1 MALQRFTLLAG
12 LLVGVASK
20 STESEA
26 QQPECCVD
34 VMDANTTC
42 PGTGLCG
49 PGCYRRWNADGSTS
63 CIRCRNGTL
72 PGYNSSECRN
82 LAAWSGQFPVNRS
95 TGLPGRPH
103 FGGPHVAA
111 SLFLGTFFISAGLI
125 LSVAGFFYLK
135 RSSKL
140 PRVFSR
146 RDKAP
151 ALQPGEVAAMIPP
164 PQSSGVE
171 TERGEPST
179 GPDLPL
185 HPLQPCS
192 SPALLERCLRWLG
205 PRGRAHPSSLHSR
218 SFFSDSSGISKLEI
232 KGPSCLLSSWGSG
245 VSEFVAASPLSLP
258 SRLSFLCFPLGRTQ
272 VIGFRACLV
281 DSGQPHL
288 RSKSHLHRPVS

>member
-192 SPALLERCLRWLG
+192 SPALLESAKAKIRQARAASGQGRGPFCLLHSGG
-205 PRGRAHPSSLHSR
+205 PCQQRLTWKLTKTPPPASVEARGPFNEPSSPLDEPCTQRAMSPGVWDR
-218 SFFSDSSGISKLEI
+218 PDLA
-232 KGPSCLLSSWGSG
+232 PS
-245 VSEFVAASPLSLP
+245 E
-258 SRLSFLCFPLGRTQ
+258 
-272 VIGFRACLV
+272 
-281 DSGQPHL
+281 
-288 RSKSHLHRPVS
+288 